1 MSRGQQPKMK
11 GAVCNKPVRAD
22 AVSNCLPRGNDN
34 DGVLFVKLKR
44 KIVLRGHVVTYQTF

>member
-1 MSRGQQPKMK
+1 MSRGQQPNIK
-11 GAVCNKPVRAD
+11 GAVCNIPARAD

-44 KIVLRGHVVTYQTF
+44 KIVFRGHVLFVIK